1 MRLGLDERL
10 GVIMATKAIVLTVLM
25 SCVFICNAD
34 QFTNGLV
41 GHYQADNGGYF
52 DIDSLDN
59 EGMVGF
65 RIEDFT
71 QGGNNESSEFAFCI
85 SFFELQII
93 IPRRLD
99 VGKTVS
105 CDGGR
110 AVVINLISG
119 FQADDRIVVDV
130 YQIEIKTKHDFR
142 SFSSDEDMPSYQL
155 YYSEKDG
162 LIGLSYSRWGDEIY
176 FKRTEGIESE

>member
-25 SCVFICNAD
+25 SCVFICNAN

-59 EGMVGF
+59 EGKVGY
-65 RIEDFT
+65 RIADFT
-71 QGGNNESSEFAFCI
+71 QGGNNESSEFTFCI
-85 SFFELQII
+85 SFFEMQII
-93 IPRRLD
+93 IPRPLD
-99 VGKTVS
+99 VGKAVS

-110 AVVINLISG
+110 AVVINLFSE
-119 FQADDRIVVDV
+119 FQVGDRLVFDV
-130 YQIEIKTKHDFR
+130 YQIEIKTSTDFR
-142 SFSSDEDMPSYQL
+142 LFSSGEDMPSYQL
-155 YYSEKDG
+155 
-162 LIGLSYSRWGDEIY
+162 
-176 FKRTEGIESE
+176 